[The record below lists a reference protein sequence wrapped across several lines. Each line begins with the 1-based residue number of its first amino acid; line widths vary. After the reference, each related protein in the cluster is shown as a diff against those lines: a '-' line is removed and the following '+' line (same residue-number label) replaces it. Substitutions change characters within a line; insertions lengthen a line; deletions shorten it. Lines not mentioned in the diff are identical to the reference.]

1 MSLDI
6 HEEHVLPRSFLGG
19 MGLDK
24 GHIDLMVAEDGKRSV
39 ESAGL
44 MGYGEYHR
52 GLVFAARVDRGAAED
67 EEAGAY
73 VKCETITE
81 EGLES
86 NYLYESDELELVTEE
101 ITEQENKPQVANV
114 PTMDVFALH
123 DELNKY
129 IVSIVDSLRKQG
141 CTDRICVRIK
151 CEHYTGDDAEITYGV
166 EIKYGD
172 TVNSGNLGQSAQ
184 VAWSRI
190 QENKR
195 LEVKAIPF
203 YVDESP

>member
-1 MSLDI
+1 MGSEASSLT
-6 HEEHVLPRSFLGG
+6 RSRGRTGAASTACNSNL
-19 MGLDK
+19 K
-24 GHIDLMVAEDGKRSV
+24 GNSMFKKGNLVRLKEDGDKIMHVS
-39 ESAGL
+39 
-44 MGYGEYHR
+44 
-52 GLVFAARVDRGAAED
+52 ED